1 MARRSFFVISLRT
14 VVPAFAFLWVLTGG
28 LAHGQES
35 WDAHY
40 VGGSKIGYT
49 HTYVQRVPDPTTKKE
64 YLRVRI
70 DMELKLKR
78 DKDVTIAKMQ
88 YGTIETL
95 KGEVLRLDTRT
106 LVGEDHDLRG
116 HGDVIRGEM
125 LFKLDGNGEHQ
136 SLKIPWGPDVRG
148 PYAPEQ
154 SMARNPMKEHE
165 TRALRMFI
173 PDLNKV
179 ADITLTARAIEP
191 VIMGDGSKRELLRI
205 DQTAQ
210 VDGKPR
216 SEFNN
221 TMWADSGGQVLKA
234 EQEAFGKFVTYRT
247 TKEGAMA
254 PSGPIQFDLITGTV
268 IKTPRPIPNAEQTRQ
283 VTYRLTLTG
292 GDIAQ
297 ALPVDAR
304 QTLQPE
310 ATPGSAILTVRS
322 LGPLDGEAGPA
333 EVAAEYLKSNVLITS
348 DDSRVRSLAQRV
360 TRGVVDPW
368 AKAQRMNRWVFQN
381 MRTKN
386 FQVGFA
392 AANEV
397 ARNLTGDCS
406 EHAVLLAAMCR
417 ASGIPARVVVGLVYV
432 DRHQGFGYHM
442 WDEVY
447 INQRWV
453 AVDPTWNET
462 TVDAGHIKL
471 SESSLEGVAPFEAF
485 LPVLKVAGKLQ
496 IEPLE
501 LR

>member
-1 MARRSFFVISLRT
+1 MARRSSLVHSMRI
-14 VVPAFAFLWVLTGG
+14 VVPAFLSVVATTLAF
-28 LAHGQES
+28 GQES

-40 VGGSKIGYT
+40 VSGAKIGYT
-49 HTYVQRVPDPTTKKE
+49 HTYVERVPDPATKKE

-70 DMELKLKR
+70 DIELKLKR
-78 DKDVTIAKMQ
+78 DRDVSIVKMQ

-106 LVGEDHDLRG
+106 LVGEDHDIRA
-116 HGDVIRGEM
+116 HGDVSHGEM

-136 SLKIPWGPDVRG
+136 SLRIPWGPDVRG

-165 TRALRMFI
+165 KRTLRMFI

-179 ADITLTARAIEP
+179 ADITLSAGAIDP
-191 VIMGDGSKRELLRI
+191 VIMGDGSTRPLLRI
-205 DQTAQ
+205 EQTTQ

-216 SEFNN
+216 TEFNN

-234 EQEAFGKFVTYRT
+234 EQYALGKFITYRT

-268 IKTPRPIPNAEQTRQ
+268 IKTPRPIPNAEQTRH
-283 VTYRLTLTG
+283 VRYRLTLSD
-292 GDIAQ
+292 GDIGQ
-297 ALPVDAR
+297 AIPADAR
-304 QTLQPE
+304 QSVQPE
-310 ATPGSAILTVRS
+310 NNQGTAILTVKS

-333 EVAAEYLKSNVLITS
+333 QVDSQYLKPNVLITS

-360 TRGVVDPW
+360 TRGVADPW
-368 AKAQRMNRWVFQN
+368 TKAQRMNRWVFQN
-381 MRTKN
+381 MKTKN

-392 AANEV
+392 GANEV

-447 INQRWV
+447 INQRWI
-453 AVDPTWNET
+453 ALDPTWDET
-462 TVDAGHIKL
+462 AVDAGHIKL